1 MSNTVKDNSSFNYIT
16 VIPESG
22 NNITVTQPL
31 VSVIEI
37 ATVGPQGPQGPPGPP
52 GSGSGGGG
60 PFVDF
65 GSYWGATDNLQVTG
79 SFNTTGSVLFVSTN
93 SSIVSNPAFAS
104 NDFFLVRNSITTF
117 VINDGIQITS
127 SANNPIQV
135 LGTNNNNLLQVS
147 QSGLIIFS
155 TSSTTPSGNAP
166 NGGILFTSTNFFV
179 GLE

>member
-22 NNITVTQPL
+22 NNITVSQPL

-37 ATVGPQGPQGPPGPP
+37 ATVGPQGPAGPPGT
-52 GSGSGGGG
+52 GSSG

-93 SSIVSNPAFAS
+93 SSIVSNPAFAN

-155 TSSTTPSGNAP
+155 TSSTTPSGHAP
-166 NGGILFTSTNFFV
+166 NGSILFTSTSLFV
-179 GLE
+179 GID

>member
-16 VIPESG
+16 VVPESG

-31 VSVIEI
+31 VKIIEI
-37 ATVGPQGPQGPPGPP
+37 ATVGPQGPSGPP
-52 GSGSGGGG
+52 GSGSSG
-60 PFVDF
+60 PFIDF
-65 GSYWGATDNLQVTG
+65 GSYWAAEDNLQVTG
-79 SFNTTGSVLFVSTN
+79 SFKTTGSILFVSTN

-104 NDFFLVRNSITTF
+104 NDFFLVRNLITTF
-117 VINDGIQITS
+117 VINDGVQITS

-147 QSGLIIFS
+147 QSGLVIFS
-155 TSSTTPSGNAP
+155 TSSVNPSGNAP

>member
-22 NNITVTQPL
+22 NNITVSQPL

-37 ATVGPQGPQGPPGPP
+37 ATVGPQGPAGPPGT
-52 GSGSGGGG
+52 GSSS
-60 PFVDF
+60 PFIDF
-65 GSYWGATDNLQVTG
+65 GSYWATEDNLQVTG
-79 SFNTTGSVLFVSTN
+79 SFNTTGSILFVSTN

-117 VINDGIQITS
+117 VINDGVQITS

-147 QSGLIIFS
+147 QSGLVIFS
-155 TSSTTPSGNAP
+155 TSSVNPSGNAP

>member
-16 VIPESG
+16 VVPESG

-31 VSVIEI
+31 VKIIEI
-37 ATVGPQGPQGPPGPP
+37 ATVGPQGPSGPP
-52 GSGSGGGG
+52 GSGSSG
-60 PFVDF
+60 PFIDF
-65 GSYWGATDNLQVTG
+65 GSYWAAEDNLQVTG
-79 SFNTTGSVLFVSTN
+79 SFKTTGSILFVSTN
-93 SSIVSNPAFAS
+93 SSIVSNPSFAS
-104 NDFFLVRNSITTF
+104 NDFFLVRNLITTF
-117 VINDGIQITS
+117 VINDGVQITS

-147 QSGLIIFS
+147 QSGLVIFS
-155 TSSTTPSGNAP
+155 TSSVNPSGNAP

>member
-31 VSVIEI
+31 VNVIEI
-37 ATVGPQGPQGPPGPP
+37 ATVGPQGPAGPP
-52 GSGSGGGG
+52 GSGSSG
-60 PFVDF
+60 PFVDY
-65 GSYWGATDNLQVTG
+65 GSYWGAEDNLQVTG
-79 SFNTTGSVLFVSTN
+79 SFNTTGSILFVSTN
-93 SSIVSNPAFAS
+93 SSIVSDPSFAS

-127 SANNPIQV
+127 SANNPIQI
-135 LGTNNNNLLQVS
+135 LDTNNNNLLQVS
-147 QSGLIIFS
+147 QSGLVIFS
-155 TSSTTPSGNAP
+155 TSSITPSGTAP

>member
-22 NNITVTQPL
+22 NNITVSQPL
-31 VSVIEI
+31 VNVIEI
-37 ATVGPQGPQGPPGPP
+37 ATVGPQGPAGPP
-52 GSGSGGGG
+52 GSGSSG

-65 GSYWGATDNLQVTG
+65 GSFWGATDNLQVTG
-79 SFNTTGSVLFVSTN
+79 SFNTTGSILFVSTN
-93 SSIVSNPAFAS
+93 SSIVSNPAFAT

-117 VINDGIQITS
+117 VINNGVQITS

-135 LGTNNNNLLQVS
+135 LDANNNNLLQVS

-155 TSSTTPSGNAP
+155 TSSITPSGNAP

>member
-37 ATVGPQGPQGPPGPP
+37 ATVGPQGPAGPPGT
-52 GSGSGGGG
+52 GSGGDG
-60 PFVDF
+60 PFTDF

-93 SSIVSNPAFAS
+93 SSIVSNPAFAG
-104 NDFFLVRNSITTF
+104 NDFFLVRNATTALT
-117 VINDGIQITS
+117 INSGIQITS

-155 TSSTTPSGNAP
+155 TSSVIPSGTAP
-166 NGGILFTSTNFFV
+166 NGGILFTSASLFV

>member
-37 ATVGPQGPQGPPGPP
+37 ATVGPQGPPGPP

-104 NDFFLVRNSITTF
+104 NDFFLVRNSTTAF
-117 VINDGIQITS
+117 VINNGVQITS

-135 LGTNNNNLLQVS
+135 LDANNNNLLQVS

-155 TSSTTPSGNAP
+155 TSSTTPSGTAP
-166 NGGILFTSTNFFV
+166 NGAILFTSTNFFV

>member
-31 VSVIEI
+31 VNVIEV
-37 ATVGPQGPQGPPGPP
+37 ATVGPQGPPGV
-52 GSGSGGGG
+52 SG
-60 PFVDF
+60 PFVNS
-65 GSYWGATDNLQVTG
+65 GSYWIIDSNLQLTG
-79 SFNTTGSVLFVSTN
+79 SLNTTGSVLFISTN
-93 SSIVSNPAFAS
+93 SSIVSNPAFAT
-104 NDFFLVRNSITTF
+104 NDFFLVRNSITAFT
-117 VINDGIQITS
+117 INNGVQITS

-135 LGTNNNNLLQVS
+135 LDANNNNLLQVS
-147 QSGLIIFS
+147 QSGMVILS
-155 TSSTTPSGNAP
+155 TSSTTPSGTAP

>member
-31 VSVIEI
+31 VKIIEI
-37 ATVGPQGPQGPPGPP
+37 ATVGPQGPAGPP
-52 GSGSGGGG
+52 GSGSSG
-60 PFVDF
+60 PFIDF
-65 GSYWGATDNLQVTG
+65 GSYWAAEDNLQVTG
-79 SFNTTGSVLFVSTN
+79 SFNTTGSILFVSTN

-117 VINDGIQITS
+117 VINDGVQITS
-127 SANNPIQV
+127 SANNPIQI

-147 QSGLIIFS
+147 QSGLVIFS

>member
-31 VSVIEI
+31 VKIIEI
-37 ATVGPQGPQGPPGPP
+37 ATVGPQGPEGPP
-52 GSGSGGGG
+52 GSGSSG

-65 GSYWGATDNLQVTG
+65 GSYWVAEDNLQVTG
-79 SFNTTGSVLFVSTN
+79 SFNTTGSILFVSTN

-117 VINDGIQITS
+117 VINNGVQITS

-147 QSGLIIFS
+147 QSGLVIFS

>member
-31 VSVIEI
+31 VNVIEI
-37 ATVGPQGPQGPPGPP
+37 ATVGPQGPPGPP

-60 PFVDF
+60 PFIDF

-155 TSSTTPSGNAP
+155 TSSVIPTGAAP
-166 NGGILFTSTNFFV
+166 NGALLFTSTNLFI
-179 GLE
+179 GID

>member
-16 VIPESG
+16 VIPEPG
-22 NNITVTQPL
+22 NSITVTQPL
-31 VSVIEI
+31 VSVIEV
-37 ATVGPQGPQGPPGPP
+37 ATVGPQGPPGPP
-52 GSGSGGGG
+52 GSGSGGG

-79 SFNTTGSVLFVSTN
+79 SFNTTGSILFVSTN
-93 SSIVSNPAFAS
+93 SSIVSNPAFAT
-104 NDFFLVRNSITTF
+104 NDFFLIRNSITTF
-117 VINDGIQITS
+117 VINDGVQITS
-127 SANNPIQV
+127 SAENPIQV
-135 LGTNNNNLLQVS
+135 LDTNNNNLLQVS

-155 TSSTTPSGNAP
+155 TSSITPSGNAP